1 MWGREMGIENNQ
13 RFRGVKNEQME
24 NEESRARL
32 SLVYCIGMPIVFL
45 STVIWVCYSYLQQS
59 RAGIAIGI
67 FIFAV
72 QFILA
77 IIAKRLK
84 IDQIE
89 PRNKND

>member
-1 MWGREMGIENNQ
+1 MCIRSKMIFKQ
-13 RFRGVKNEQME
+13 NELMK

-45 STVIWVCYSYLQQS
+45 SAVIWVCYSYLRQS
-59 RAGIAIGI
+59 REGMAIGI

-77 IIAKRLK
+77 IVAKRLK

-89 PRNKND
+89 LRNKNG